1 VPGTA
6 GGMSDYEIH
15 RERIV
20 EREVPARDRDV
31 VVEREVPAR
40 GRRVVV
46 ERGGGYGYGVNWLA
60 PIIAAAV
67 VILLLLLILGA
78 FT

>member
-1 VPGTA
+1 MA
-6 GGMSDYEIH
+6 EYEIQ

-20 EREVPARDRDV
+20 ERPVER
-31 VVEREVPAR
+31 VVEREVPT
-40 GRRVVV
+40 GRRTIV
-46 ERGGGYGYGVNWLA
+46 ESRGGYGAWGGNFVA
-60 PIIAAAV
+60 PLIMAAV

>member
-1 VPGTA
+1 
-6 GGMSDYEIH
+6 MSDYEVQ

-20 EREVPARDRDV
+20 ERPVTTERIVERDV
-31 VVEREVPAR
+31 PVT

-46 ERGGGYGYGVNWLA
+46 ERGGDYGFNPVA
-60 PIIAAAV
+60 MVIAAAV